1 MLRFTTYGAFSSI
14 GAGAPED
21 PGRGDRT
28 TMYINRA
35 LLLVVGV
42 VMIFFPALEDWVF
55 DVETAWYR
63 PFQLWLLVVIASYWN
78 QRSRYRDE
86 L

>member
-1 MLRFTTYGAFSSI
+1 
-14 GAGAPED
+14 
-21 PGRGDRT
+21 
-28 TMYINRA
+28 MYINRA

-42 VMIFFPALEDWVF
+42 LLIFYPSLEAWLLTGDA
-55 DVETAWYR
+55 AWYR
-63 PFQLWLLVVIASYWN
+63 PYQLWILAIVATYWN

>member
-1 MLRFTTYGAFSSI
+1 
-14 GAGAPED
+14 
-21 PGRGDRT
+21 
-28 TMYINRA
+28 MYINRA

-42 VMIFFPALEDWVF
+42 LLIFYPSLE
-55 DVETAWYR
+55 AWLLGDQGAWFR
-63 PFQLWLLVVIASYWN
+63 PYQLWLLAIIATYWN